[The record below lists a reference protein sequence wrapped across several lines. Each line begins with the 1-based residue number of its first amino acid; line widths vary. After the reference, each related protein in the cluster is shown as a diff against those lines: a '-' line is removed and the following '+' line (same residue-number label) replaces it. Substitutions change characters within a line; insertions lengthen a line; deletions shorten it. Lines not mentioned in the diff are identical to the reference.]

1 MYKSEQSDEK
11 IREYNQSLVIKA
23 LQQNHDGELQNK
35 LKQSLAQ
42 KPTLQDREL
51 ISGWAT
57 RRIFRGPQV
66 ILIHNPER

>member
-1 MYKSEQSDEK
+1 MYKSKQSNEK

-23 LQQNHDGELQNK
+23 IQQNHDGELQNK
-35 LKQSLAQ
+35 LKQSLGR

-51 ISGWAT
+51 ISGWAIQ
-57 RRIFRGPQV
+57 RIFRGPQV